1 MADTTLST
9 LKAEVPECESLGDGS
24 IGRLIH
30 VVRGVQ
36 VMLDCDLA
44 ELYGVETK
52 VFNQAVKRNEAR
64 FPPRFRF
71 QLTAEE
77 YELLRSQTVTSKAR
91 GGRRYLPYAF
101 TEQGIAMLSAV
112 LRSETAV
119 EVSIKIIDEFVAM
132 RRFLVESSLLL
143 ERVQNLELSQR
154 SYQRES
160 DEKFTRLF
168 KLLEEQPE
176 DGQRVFFAGQL
187 FDALSLF
194 VDLVQQASA
203 EIVLV
208 DAYVDV
214 STLNI
219 LAKKGP
225 GVDVT
230 VYTNGRGLSEE
241 DVRLFNAQHPR
252 LSVCHTRAF
261 HDRFLILDREAVYHV
276 GASLKDAGKKCFAVT
291 RLQDEGVISSLLE
304 AIDALSDG
312 QIAEG
317 RNPC

>member
-1 MADTTLST
+1 
-9 LKAEVPECESLGDGS
+9 
-24 IGRLIH
+24 
-30 VVRGVQ
+30 
-36 VMLDCDLA
+36 MLDCDLA

-101 TEQGIAMLSAV
+101 TEQGIAMLSAI

-160 DEKFTRLF
+160 DEKITRLF

-176 DGQRVFFAGQL
+176 DGQCVFFAGQL
-187 FDALSLF
+187 FDAFSLF

-219 LAKKGP
+219 LAKKRP

-230 VYTNGRGLSEE
+230 VYTNRVPKSGVRPFPGARSLAPSYAALLFLS
-241 DVRLFNAQHPR
+241 NASSTS
-252 LSVCHTRAF
+252 LST
-261 HDRFLILDREAVYHV
+261 LSTPP
-276 GASLKDAGKKCFAVT
+276 G
-291 RLQDEGVISSLLE
+291 SSG
-304 AIDALSDG
+304 SG
-312 QIAEG
+312 S
-317 RNPC
+317 RP

>member
-1 MADTTLST
+1 MTNQTLST
-9 LKAEVPECESLGDGS
+9 LRTEVPEYAALEDGS
-24 IGRLIH
+24 IGSLIH

-44 ELYGVETK
+44 KLYGVETK
-52 VFNQAVKRNEAR
+52 VFNQAEKRNEVR

-71 QLTAEE
+71 QLTVEE
-77 YELLRSQTVTSKAR
+77 YESLRSQTVTSNAR

-112 LRSETAV
+112 LRSESAV
-119 EVSIKIIDEFVAM
+119 EISITIIDEFVAM
-132 RRFLVESSLLL
+132 RHFLVENSLLL
-143 ERVQNLELSQR
+143 ERVQNLELSQK

-160 DEKFTRLF
+160 NEKFTRLF
-168 KLLEEQPE
+168 ELLEERQE
-176 DGQRVFFAGQL
+176 HDQRVFFAGQL
-187 FDALSLF
+187 FDAFSLF
-194 VDLVQQASA
+194 VDLVQQAST
-203 EIVLV
+203 EIALV
-208 DAYVDV
+208 DAYVDI

-219 LAKKGP
+219 LARKRP

-241 DVRLFNAQHPR
+241 DIRVFNAQYPKLR
-252 LSVCHTRAF
+252 VCHTRAF

-276 GASLKDAGKKCFAVT
+276 GASLKDAGKRCFAVAQ
-291 RLQDEGVISSLLE
+291 LHDEGIISSLLE

-312 QIAEG
+312 LIAKGEL
-317 RNPC
+317 C

>member
-1 MADTTLST
+1 MGVAMADLTLSAHR
-9 LKAEVPECESLGDGS
+9 AEVPEYEALEGGP

-52 VFNQAVKRNEAR
+52 VFNQAVKRNEVR

-77 YELLRSQTVTSKAR
+77 YEILRSQTVTSNAR

-132 RRFLVESSLLL
+132 RHFLVENSLLL
-143 ERVQNLELSQR
+143 ERIQNLELNQR

-168 KLLEEQPE
+168 ELLEGKPE
-176 DGQRVFFAGQL
+176 HTSACSLRV
-187 FDALSLF
+187 
-194 VDLVQQASA
+194 
-203 EIVLV
+203 
-208 DAYVDV
+208 
-214 STLNI
+214 
-219 LAKKGP
+219 
-225 GVDVT
+225 
-230 VYTNGRGLSEE
+230 
-241 DVRLFNAQHPR
+241 
-252 LSVCHTRAF
+252 
-261 HDRFLILDREAVYHV
+261 
-276 GASLKDAGKKCFAVT
+276 
-291 RLQDEGVISSLLE
+291 SSLTRSACLLTLCSRHLQRLL
-304 AIDALSDG
+304 LSM
-312 QIAEG
+312 
-317 RNPC
+317 RM

>member
-1 MADTTLST
+1 MADLTLSAHR
-9 LKAEVPECESLGDGS
+9 AEVPEYEALEGGP

-44 ELYGVETK
+44 KLYGVETK
-52 VFNQAVKRNEAR
+52 VFNQAVKRNEVR

-71 QLTAEE
+71 QLTVEE
-77 YELLRSQTVTSKAR
+77 YESLRSQTVTSNAR

-112 LRSETAV
+112 LRSESAV
-119 EVSIKIIDEFVAM
+119 EISITIIDEFVAM
-132 RRFLVESSLLL
+132 RHFLVENSLLL
-143 ERVQNLELSQR
+143 ERVQNLELSQK

-160 DEKFTRLF
+160 NEKFMRLF
-168 KLLEEQPE
+168 ELLEERQE
-176 DGQRVFFAGQL
+176 HDQRVFFAGQL
-187 FDALSLF
+187 FDAFSLF
-194 VDLVQQASA
+194 VDLVQQAST
-203 EIVLV
+203 EIALV
-208 DAYVDV
+208 DAYVDI

-219 LAKKGP
+219 LARKRP

-241 DVRLFNAQHPR
+241 DIRVFNAQYPKLR
-252 LSVCHTRAF
+252 VCHTRAF

-276 GASLKDAGKKCFAVT
+276 GASLKDAGKRCFAVAQ
-291 RLQDEGVISSLLE
+291 LHDEGIISSLLE

-312 QIAEG
+312 LIAKGEL
-317 RNPC
+317 C